1 MNHLVKRF
9 LLDLIDQ
16 MINFEEEGGMELG
29 KVVGM
34 EQAKVVVWMEQAK
47 MGMEKVEM
55 GLGIT
60 HFGEVKVGMEK
71 VEMGLE
77 ITHFGEV
84 KVGMEKLEMGL
95 EMTGFGNLKKKQ
107 IR

>member
-34 EQAKVVVWMEQAK
+34 EQVKVVVQMEQ
-47 MGMEKVEM
+47 
-55 GLGIT
+55 T
-60 HFGEVKVGMEK
+60 KVGMEK

-84 KVGMEKLEMGL
+84 KAGMEKLERGL
-95 EMTGFGNLKKKQ
+95 EMTGFGNLKRK
-107 IR
+107 